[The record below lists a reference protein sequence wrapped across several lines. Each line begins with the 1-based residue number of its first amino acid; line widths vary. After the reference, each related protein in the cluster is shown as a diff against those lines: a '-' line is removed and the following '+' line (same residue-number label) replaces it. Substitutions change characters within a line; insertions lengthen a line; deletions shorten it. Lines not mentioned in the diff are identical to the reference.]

1 MTQDTRDGVERLL
14 DVLEALCGYAANGAS
29 NSDLAAC
36 CRMTPTQVTRA
47 MQRLIAK
54 GWARKSEENG
64 RFFPTPQFTRLS
76 FRVLADFDRL
86 MQRVEDAKRSM
97 TGM

>member
-64 RFFPTPQFTRLS
+64 RFFTNPQFKRFS
-76 FRVLADFDRL
+76 FRVKAYIDRHIK
-86 MQRVEDAKRSM
+86 RVEDAKRSM